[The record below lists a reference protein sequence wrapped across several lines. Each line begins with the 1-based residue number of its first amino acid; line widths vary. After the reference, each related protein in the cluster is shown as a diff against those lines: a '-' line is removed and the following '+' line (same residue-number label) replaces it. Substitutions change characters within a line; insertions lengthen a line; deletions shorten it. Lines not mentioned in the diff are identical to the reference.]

1 MGLLY
6 KLKNWKKYRIWRD
19 RTTSKKFHDFK
30 RGSGFYLHKFGYT
43 GKNIW
48 ETEMRSG
55 KVGIFQLVDCRFYS
69 DPDDMVEY
77 AWYQFLGYKGE
88 KPVVSCTFEEFMEL
102 YSETFQP
109 KK

>member
-6 KLKNWKKYRIWRD
+6 KLSNWTMYRIWRK
-19 RTTSKKFHDFK
+19 RTTSQKFYDFD
-30 RGSGFYLHKFGYT
+30 RGAGYYLHKYGYT
-43 GKNIW
+43 AKQIW

-55 KVGIFQLVDCRFYS
+55 KIGIFQLVDCRFYS

-77 AWYQFLGYKGE
+77 AWYQFLGYKGV
-88 KPVVSCTFEEFMEL
+88 KPVISCTFEEFMEL
-102 YSETFQP
+102 YGEAFKP